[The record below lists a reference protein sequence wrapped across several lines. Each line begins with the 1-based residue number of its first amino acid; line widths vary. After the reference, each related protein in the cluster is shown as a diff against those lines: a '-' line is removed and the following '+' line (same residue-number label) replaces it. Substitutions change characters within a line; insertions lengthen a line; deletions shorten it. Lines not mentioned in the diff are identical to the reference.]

1 VVVLLECIII
11 HPIPPKLQLKLLLGV
26 VVLLMDLVLLDL
38 LAQEME
44 SFHLRV
50 VFIIKIILML

>member
-11 HPIPPKLQLKLLLGV
+11 RPIPPKLQLKLLLVV

-38 LAQEME
+38 PVQVM
-44 SFHLRV
+44 V
-50 VFIIKIILML
+50 